1 MRNLIIITLVLL
13 ISGCSFAKKDKPAIV
28 IGDIEVTRQEFQD
41 ALNSSMF
48 RDAGQEGRQEF
59 LYQFIAR
66 RLILKEAERLGLD
79 RDPQFL
85 KDIQLFWEQSLLK
98 LALSQKIKELSVD
111 IQVSDKEIRK
121 YYSSNKET
129 QFLEKELP
137 EVYDQIKW
145 VIINQKQQESITQ
158 WSESLKQGVK
168 IDIDYKKLGLKED
181 E

>member
-1 MRNLIIITLVLL
+1 MLLL
-13 ISGCSFAKKDKPAIV
+13 IAGCSFAKKDKPAIV
-28 IGDIEVTRQEFQD
+28 IGDIEVTKQEFQNALD
-41 ALNSSMF
+41 ASMF
-48 RDAGQEGRQEF
+48 RDAGDEGRREF
-59 LYQFIAR
+59 LFQFIAR

-145 VIINQKQQESITQ
+145 VIINQKQQEAITQ
-158 WSESLKQGVK
+158 WSESLKQDVK
-168 IDIDYKKLGLKED
+168 IDIDYKKLGLKAE
-181 E
+181 